1 METRETHLIKNTLI
15 FALGNFG
22 SKVLQIILVPFYTR
36 VLTSSEYGVVDILQA
51 LVALLLPIISVA
63 IYEAVFRY
71 AMDKEYDKYAV
82 LSVGISINAIG
93 NLIMVL
99 LGIGF
104 MQIFDPTYVWLV
116 IINTS
121 MVALWTLFSQ
131 YTKAI
136 GKSLLYSVNN
146 IVLTAAVLIFN
157 ILFLTIFRWG
167 IEGYMLGY
175 ILANFVATVMLIIAL
190 KKDIRVDFKSI
201 ERKLVI
207 EMLIFSI
214 PLVLNGICWWL
225 SNFTDRMM
233 ITSMLGSSENGL
245 YAASSKIPHLVSVV
259 VTVFCQAWQISANEE
274 FDSEDR
280 SSFYSKIY
288 NELSGYVFIMASFL
302 IIFCRPLNIVIL
314 GKNYYTAWVIMP
326 VLTLASTFFA
336 FAAFLLSIY
345 SANKSTTMAFVTNLI
360 CVVVN
365 VVLNYLFIL
374 KWKTVGAAIATAVA
388 YAILWMIRIIDTKRI
403 LAINYDFRNIL
414 IATAIVVVQAVLVCM
429 DRDYVITYLLC
440 GVGTLI
446 ILFLYRA
453 VLLRGIMYAVNISK
467 KFIGKRK

>member
-22 SKVLQIILVPFYTR
+22 SKILQIALVPFYTR
-36 VLTSSEYGVVDILQA
+36 VMTSSEYGVVDILQA
-51 LVALLLPIISVA
+51 LVALLLPIISIA

-71 AMDKEYDKYAV
+71 AMDKDYDKDAV
-82 LSVGISINAIG
+82 LSVGITINAIG
-93 NLIMVL
+93 NIVMVL
-99 LGIGF
+99 LGLGF
-104 MQIFDPTYVWLV
+104 MCWFDPTYVWLV

-136 GKSLLYSVNN
+136 GKSVLYSVNN
-146 IVLTAAVLIFN
+146 IVLTTAVVIFN

-167 IEGYMLGY
+167 IVGYMLGY
-175 ILANFVATVMLIIAL
+175 ILANLVATLMLIVAL
-190 KKDIRVDFKSI
+190 RKDIRVRFKLI
-201 ERKLVI
+201 QKRLVL
-207 EMLIFSI
+207 EMLIFSV

-233 ITSMLGSSENGL
+233 ITSMLGSSENGM

-274 FDSEDR
+274 FDSEDS

-302 IIFCRPLNIVIL
+302 IIFCRPLNIIIL
-314 GKNYYTAWVIMP
+314 GKTYYSAWVIMP

-360 CVVVN
+360 CVVAN
-365 VVLNYLFIL
+365 VLLNYLFIL
-374 KWKTVGAAIATAVA
+374 KWKTLGAAIATAVA
-388 YAILWMIRIIDTKRI
+388 YAILWAIRIIDTKKI
-403 LAINYDFRNIL
+403 LAIQYDFL
-414 IATAIVVVQAVLVCM
+414 KIVMASASVVLQAVLVCM
-429 DRDYVITYLLC
+429 DFDYIITYSLC
-440 GVGTLI
+440 GLGTTI
-446 ILFLYRA
+446 ILWLYRA
-453 VLLRGIMYAVNISK
+453 VVIRSITFAVNLAKRFLK
-467 KFIGKRK
+467 K

>member
-22 SKVLQIILVPFYTR
+22 SKILQIALVPFYTR
-36 VLTSSEYGVVDILQA
+36 VMTSSEYGVVDILQA
-51 LVALLLPIISVA
+51 LVALLLPIISIA

-175 ILANFVATVMLIIAL
+175 ILANFVATVMLIIVL

-403 LAINYDFRNIL
+403 LAIYYDFRNIL

-467 KFIGKRK
+467 KFIGKRN